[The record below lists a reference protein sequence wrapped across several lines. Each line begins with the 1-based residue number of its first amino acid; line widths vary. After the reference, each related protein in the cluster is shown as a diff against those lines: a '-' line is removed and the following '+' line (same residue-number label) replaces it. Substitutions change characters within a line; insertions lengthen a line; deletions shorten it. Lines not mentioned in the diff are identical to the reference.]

1 MSQPITV
8 SVTMD
13 AASFRRFRWF
23 DLLQHNR
30 IWKRPLVFTAILLVF
45 AGVCLTQLNT
55 RHEAG
60 LLAGV
65 LALVALGLP
74 AVYFWNCAHG
84 IKIFIRKL
92 GLDQAA
98 KPFYR
103 LQLDETGLS
112 IWMAGEQDKA
122 APSRQLRL
130 APHPPGL
137 PDRECHLPLRP
148 SDAGLLMERQPRRR
162 VGSPESSSSRRP
174 PARPALTFSQKHQK
188 ARSKMFRA
196 FFALCF
202 NNGKTKRQ
210 AATVERRRKRC
221 CLSVW

>member
-92 GLDQAA
+92 GLDKAA

-122 APSRQLRL
+122 APSRQCDWHHIHL
-130 APHPPGL
+130 AYRTENAIYLYVHQTQAYL
-137 PDRECHLPLRP
+137 WNDSL
-148 SDAGLLMERQPRRR
+148 DAGWEALKAHL
-162 VGSPESSSSRRP
+162 
-174 PARPALTFSQKHQK
+174 RPALTFSQKHQK

>member
-84 IKIFIRKL
+84 IKIFIQKL
-92 GLDQAA
+92 GLDKAA

-122 APSRQLRL
+122 APSRQCGWHHIHLAYRTENAIYLYVQQTQAYLWNDSLR
-130 APHPPGL
+130 
-137 PDRECHLPLRP
+137 
-148 SDAGLLMERQPRRR
+148 M
-162 VGSPESSSSRRP
+162 GSPESPSSRRP

-202 NNGKTKRQ
+202 KNGKTKRQ

>member
-84 IKIFIRKL
+84 IKIFVQKL
-92 GLDQAA
+92 GLDKAA

-103 LQLDETGLS
+103 LQLAKPAFPSGWPVSRTKLPPPASATGTTSTWPTGQRMPSTSTS
-112 IWMAGEQDKA
+112 I
-122 APSRQLRL
+122 
-130 APHPPGL
+130 
-137 PDRECHLPLRP
+137 
-148 SDAGLLMERQPRRR
+148 RRR
-162 VGSPESSSSRRP
+162 
-174 PARPALTFSQKHQK
+174 LTYGTTASTPG
-188 ARSKMFRA
+188 
-196 FFALCF
+196 
-202 NNGKTKRQ
+202 GKP
-210 AATVERRRKRC
+210 
-221 CLSVW
+221 

>member
-84 IKIFIRKL
+84 IKIFIQKL
-92 GLDQAA
+92 GLDKAA
-98 KPFYR
+98 K
-103 LQLDETGLS
+103 
-112 IWMAGEQDKA
+112 
-122 APSRQLRL
+122 
-130 APHPPGL
+130 
-137 PDRECHLPLRP
+137 DRECHLPLRP

-162 VGSPESSSSRRP
+162 VGSPESPSSRRP
-174 PARPALTFSQKHQK
+174 PARPALTFSPKHQK

-210 AATVERRRKRC
+210 AAAVERRRKRR

>member
-84 IKIFIRKL
+84 IKIFIQKL

-122 APSRQLRL
+122 APSRQCDWHHIHLAYRTKNAIYIYVQQSQAYLWNTSLDAAWELLKANLPADRL
-130 APHPPGL
+130 HDERPH
-137 PDRECHLPLRP
+137 
-148 SDAGLLMERQPRRR
+148 
-162 VGSPESSSSRRP
+162 
-174 PARPALTFSQKHQK
+174 
-188 ARSKMFRA
+188 RA
-196 FFALCF
+196 A
-202 NNGKTKRQ
+202 
-210 AATVERRRKRC
+210 
-221 CLSVW
+221 

>member
-84 IKIFIRKL
+84 IKIFIQKL
-92 GLDQAA
+92 GLDKAA

-112 IWMAGEQDKA
+112 IWMAGEPRTKLPPPASATGTTSTWPTGQRM
-122 APSRQLRL
+122 PST
-130 APHPPGL
+130 
-137 PDRECHLPLRP
+137 
-148 SDAGLLMERQPRRR
+148 STSIRRR
-162 VGSPESSSSRRP
+162 
-174 PARPALTFSQKHQK
+174 LTYGTTASTPG
-188 ARSKMFRA
+188 
-196 FFALCF
+196 
-202 NNGKTKRQ
+202 GKP
-210 AATVERRRKRC
+210 
-221 CLSVW
+221 

>member
-1 MSQPITV
+1 MHVTAHYRLGHHGRRHRSAVSAGSTCFSIT
-8 SVTMD
+8 
-13 AASFRRFRWF
+13 ASGNVRWS
-23 DLLQHNR
+23 L
-30 IWKRPLVFTAILLVF
+30 RPFCWSF

-92 GLDQAA
+92 GLDKAA

-122 APSRQLRL
+122 APSRQCDWHHIHL
-130 APHPPGL
+130 AYRTENAIYLYVHQTQAYLWNDSLDAGWEAL
-137 PDRECHLPLRP
+137 KTHLPADRLR
-148 SDAGLLMERQPRRR
+148 DLR
-162 VGSPESSSSRRP
+162 
-174 PARPALTFSQKHQK
+174 
-188 ARSKMFRA
+188 
-196 FFALCF
+196 
-202 NNGKTKRQ
+202 
-210 AATVERRRKRC
+210 
-221 CLSVW
+221 

>member
-84 IKIFIRKL
+84 IKIFIQKL
-92 GLDQAA
+92 GLDKAD

-122 APSRQLRL
+122 APPASATGTTSTWPTGQRM
-130 APHPPGL
+130 
-137 PDRECHLPLRP
+137 P
-148 SDAGLLMERQPRRR
+148 STSTSIRRR
-162 VGSPESSSSRRP
+162 
-174 PARPALTFSQKHQK
+174 LTYGTTASTPD
-188 ARSKMFRA
+188 
-196 FFALCF
+196 
-202 NNGKTKRQ
+202 GKP
-210 AATVERRRKRC
+210 
-221 CLSVW
+221 

>member
-92 GLDQAA
+92 GLDKAA

-112 IWMAGEQDKA
+112 IWDG
-122 APSRQLRL
+122 R
-130 APHPPGL
+130 
-137 PDRECHLPLRP
+137 
-148 SDAGLLMERQPRRR
+148 
-162 VGSPESSSSRRP
+162 
-174 PARPALTFSQKHQK
+174 
-188 ARSKMFRA
+188 
-196 FFALCF
+196 
-202 NNGKTKRQ
+202 
-210 AATVERRRKRC
+210 
-221 CLSVW
+221 

>member
-84 IKIFIRKL
+84 SKSLSGSWASRK
-92 GLDQAA
+92 
-98 KPFYR
+98 P
-103 LQLDETGLS
+103 
-112 IWMAGEQDKA
+112 
-122 APSRQLRL
+122 PSRSTGSSWTKPAFPSGWPVSRTK
-130 APHPPGL
+130 L
-137 PDRECHLPLRP
+137 P
-148 SDAGLLMERQPRRR
+148 
-162 VGSPESSSSRRP
+162 P
-174 PARPALTFSQKHQK
+174 PASATGTTSTWPTGQRMPSTSTSIKRRLTYGTTASTPG
-188 ARSKMFRA
+188 
-196 FFALCF
+196 
-202 NNGKTKRQ
+202 GKP
-210 AATVERRRKRC
+210 
-221 CLSVW
+221 

>member
-84 IKIFIRKL
+84 IKIFIQKL
-92 GLDQAA
+92 GLDKAA

-122 APSRQLRL
+122 IYLYVHQTQAYLWNDSLDAGWEAL
-130 APHPPGL
+130 KA
-137 PDRECHLPLRP
+137 HLPADRLR
-148 SDAGLLMERQPRRR
+148 DLR
-162 VGSPESSSSRRP
+162 
-174 PARPALTFSQKHQK
+174 
-188 ARSKMFRA
+188 
-196 FFALCF
+196 
-202 NNGKTKRQ
+202 
-210 AATVERRRKRC
+210 
-221 CLSVW
+221 

>member
-92 GLDQAA
+92 GLDKAA
-98 KPFYR
+98 KSRTKLPPPASA
-103 LQLDETGLS
+103 TGTTSTWPTGQRMPSTSTS
-112 IWMAGEQDKA
+112 I
-122 APSRQLRL
+122 
-130 APHPPGL
+130 
-137 PDRECHLPLRP
+137 
-148 SDAGLLMERQPRRR
+148 RRR
-162 VGSPESSSSRRP
+162 
-174 PARPALTFSQKHQK
+174 LTYGTTASTPG
-188 ARSKMFRA
+188 
-196 FFALCF
+196 
-202 NNGKTKRQ
+202 GKP
-210 AATVERRRKRC
+210 
-221 CLSVW
+221 

>member
-84 IKIFIRKL
+84 IKIFIQKL

-103 LQLDETGLS
+103 LQLDETGFS
-112 IWMAGEQDKA
+112 IWMAGEQDKSE
-122 APSRQLRL
+122 PSRHYDWQSIHLAYRTPDAIYLYVQQNQAYLLNTELDAAWACLQTQLSQERL
-130 APHPPGL
+130 R
-137 PDRECHLPLRP
+137 D
-148 SDAGLLMERQPRRR
+148 
-162 VGSPESSSSRRP
+162 
-174 PARPALTFSQKHQK
+174 
-188 ARSKMFRA
+188 FR
-196 FFALCF
+196 
-202 NNGKTKRQ
+202 
-210 AATVERRRKRC
+210 
-221 CLSVW
+221 